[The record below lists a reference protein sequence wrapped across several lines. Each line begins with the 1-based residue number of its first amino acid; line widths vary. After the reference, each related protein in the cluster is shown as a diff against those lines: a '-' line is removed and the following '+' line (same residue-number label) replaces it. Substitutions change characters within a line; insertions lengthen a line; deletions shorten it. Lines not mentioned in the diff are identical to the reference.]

1 MTESTESPPWWGPHE
16 VPEEGLTLQIGALV
30 LLVQRDAR
38 EWHLAHRRDGT
49 LGDDTVTITHGAD
62 FEGSPLA
69 GERRVL
75 VRDAGRALEL
85 QPRLADRA
93 VVARPVKPL
102 RLPGGERVDLFVG
115 TPLFVLFR
123 LPAGPELDELPL
135 VVPPE
140 TWFGPSPV
148 RGELCYSS
156 RTRAA
161 IELDELPRNLNRAL
175 TRITLINHA
184 KDAMN
189 VERIRLPVTRL
200 RLGFD
205 TTIGRFVTDDV
216 ELERESDG
224 ETANLEIC
232 ALPKT
237 ARELTPPREPARSTW
252 KHALSALWA

>member
-1 MTESTESPPWWGPHE
+1 MTESTESPQWWGAHE

-30 LLVQRDAR
+30 LLVQRDPR

-49 LGDDTVTITHGAD
+49 LGDEAAVISQGAD
-62 FEGSPLA
+62 FDASPLA

-85 QPRLADRA
+85 LPAP
-93 VVARPVKPL
+93 RPVKPL
-102 RLPGGERVDLFVG
+102 RLPAGERIDLFVG

-135 VVPPE
+135 IVPPE

-148 RGELCYSS
+148 RGELCYSA

-175 TRITLINHA
+175 TRVTLINHA

-205 TTIGRFVTDDV
+205 DSIGRFVTDDV

-224 ETANLEIC
+224 ETANLEIR

-237 ARELTPPREPARSTW
+237 ARALTPPREPARSAW

>member
-1 MTESTESPPWWGPHE
+1 MDEPDETPRWWGKHE
-16 VPEEGLTLQIGALV
+16 VPEEGLTLEVGALV
-30 LLVQRDAR
+30 LLVQRETR
-38 EWHLAHRRDGT
+38 EWHFAHRRNGA
-49 LGDDTVTITHGAD
+49 LGDDAITLTPGAD
-62 FEGSPLA
+62 FDATPVD

-75 VRDAGRALEL
+75 VRDAGRTLEL
-85 QPRLADRA
+85 VPRLADRA

-102 RLPGGERVDLFVG
+102 RLPGGERIDLFVG
-115 TPLFVLFR
+115 TPLFALFR

-135 VVPPE
+135 IVPPE

-148 RGELCYSS
+148 RGELCYAS

-161 IELDELPRNLNRAL
+161 IELDDVPRHLNRAL
-175 TRITLINHA
+175 TRVTLINHA

-200 RLGFD
+200 RLGWD
-205 TTIGRFVTDDV
+205 ESIGRFVTDDV

-224 ETANLEIC
+224 ETAKLEIGE
-232 ALPKT
+232 LPKT
-237 ARELTPPREPARSTW
+237 ARLSTPPREPARAAW